1 MEPEFDIWSGKLER
15 HLSDF
20 KNSVSELERS
30 IEVAKATKNVTSY
43 GCVESDITNAQYYL
57 GVFCGE
63 FMRAFEEELK
73 SQSVVKE

>member
-1 MEPEFDIWSGKLER
+1 MEPEFDIWSSKLER

-20 KNSVSELERS
+20 KTSVAELERS
-30 IEVAKATKNVTSY
+30 IEVAKATKNITSY
-43 GCVESDITNAQYYL
+43 GSVEGDITGVQYYL
-57 GVFCGE
+57 GLFGGS